1 MNNYKMVDLSI
12 FDRVNNLNISDAN
25 KYNLD
30 ETLYQYRFFINNLK
44 YLSDNE
50 SFPVKERNAFL
61 KNMKE
66 QDIKD
71 NQITENENETL
82 IEIYRY
88 LDKES
93 VTDSLIKRRGK
104 PISLEELKYYHKL
117 LLKGTSS
124 NSFKDDYVRCD
135 NNHWVGTEIS
145 EKERDVHY
153 MPIDYKDIPK
163 ALELLVDYYNN
174 DKLNDENDIFVKPFL
189 FHLLIAT
196 LQIFDDGNTRL
207 ARVFQH
213 IKLWNYTNSFYGIH
227 LTSPILYLT
236 KPYKIYRPQYRE
248 IIKDVA
254 NDDSDKSINK
264 WLEFNL
270 YRAQEQ
276 LYKQSSDLEEL
287 KGVIKRYRR

>member
-30 ETLYQYRFFINNLK
+30 ETLYQYRDFINDLK

-117 LLKGTSS
+117 LLKEMIL
-124 NSFKDDYVRCD
+124 Y
-135 NNHWVGTEIS
+135 
-145 EKERDVHY
+145 
-153 MPIDYKDIPK
+153 
-163 ALELLVDYYNN
+163 LQ
-174 DKLNDENDIFVKPFL
+174 L
-189 FHLLIAT
+189 FYHLLIES
-196 LQIFDDGNTRL
+196 F
-207 ARVFQH
+207 H
-213 IKLWNYTNSFYGIH
+213 KLV
-227 LTSPILYLT
+227 LVL
-236 KPYKIYRPQYRE
+236 
-248 IIKDVA
+248 
-254 NDDSDKSINK
+254 
-264 WLEFNL
+264 
-270 YRAQEQ
+270 
-276 LYKQSSDLEEL
+276 
-287 KGVIKRYRR
+287 